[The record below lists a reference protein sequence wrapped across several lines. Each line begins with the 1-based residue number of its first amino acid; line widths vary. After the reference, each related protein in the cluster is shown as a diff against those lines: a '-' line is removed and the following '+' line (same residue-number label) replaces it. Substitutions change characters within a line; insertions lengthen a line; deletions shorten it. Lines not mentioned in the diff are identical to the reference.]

1 MRSRFSIGMLICITA
16 AASGIAVGVFFIY
29 TLILRSNYKKDA
41 LAINDAFR
49 FHTTAT
55 LSRGDLSFPVQSADI
70 EYYDMFLLNQDTVVF
85 SRKAATETDATIRI
99 DFGTER
105 LSFTGIDDGSAIALC
120 WKTPENEKHY
130 MVRSQMTFSQLNAF
144 FINCSRKAE

>member
-1 MRSRFSIGMLICITA
+1 MLICITA

-130 MVRSQMTFSQLNAF
+130 IVRSQMTFSQLNAF

>member
-1 MRSRFSIGMLICITA
+1 MSFPITNTSPFEIG
-16 AASGIAVGVFFIY
+16 Y
-29 TLILRSNYKKDA
+29 
-41 LAINDAFR
+41 
-49 FHTTAT
+49 
-55 LSRGDLSFPVQSADI
+55 LSFPVQSADI